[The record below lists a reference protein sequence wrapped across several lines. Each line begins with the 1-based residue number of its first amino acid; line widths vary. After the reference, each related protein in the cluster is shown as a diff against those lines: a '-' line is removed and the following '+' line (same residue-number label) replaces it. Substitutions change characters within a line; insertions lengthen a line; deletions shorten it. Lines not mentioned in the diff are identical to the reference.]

1 MRAAGLWEART
12 DAGRSTQQGGY
23 RKTEGAWQSAA
34 MVWSETVAGKKETP
48 SSSKGW
54 WQLSPLLPETAAAA
68 ARSSKD
74 AKLLFV
80 LLRECPT
87 LELSVAEKDK
97 QE

>member
-1 MRAAGLWEART
+1 MPAAQHSREAI
-12 DAGRSTQQGGY
+12 GRPRGPGNLQRWFGQ
-23 RKTEGAWQSAA
+23 KQWQ
-34 MVWSETVAGKKETP
+34 EKETP

-54 WQLSPLLPETAAAA
+54 WQLSPLLPETAAAAA